1 MSRLAGKRI
10 VIIGGTS
17 GMGRG
22 TAMAAIAEGA
32 EVIIAGRRALA
43 ERPVIAGID
52 HEIVDVAEEPSVIAM
67 FERIGPFDH
76 LVVTAAPAPGSSKRF
91 LDDTVA
97 GAAAY
102 LDAKV
107 LGSWAAARYGA
118 PRLRPGGSITFVT
131 GGLVAKPKAGAAIVA
146 AAFAAVET
154 MARALAI
161 ELGPLRVNVI
171 RPGYTDSEMW
181 SFLEPAA
188 RDALHASV
196 AAKMP
201 TRRIG
206 TVEDFGEAAV
216 FAMTSRQLTGAV
228 LELTGGETLV
238 DL

>member
-22 TAMAAIAEGA
+22 TAVAAVAEGA
-32 EVIIAGRRALA
+32 EVIIAGRRPVAD
-43 ERPVIAGID
+43 RPVIVGVGHD
-52 HEIVDVAEEPSVIAM
+52 VVDITDEGSVAAL
-67 FERIGPFDH
+67 FERAGPLDH
-76 LVVTAAPAPGSSKRF
+76 LVVTAAPAPGSWKPF

-102 LDAKV
+102 LHAKV
-107 LGSWAAARYGA
+107 LGSWAAARYA
-118 PRLRPGGSITFVT
+118 TPTLRPGGSITFVT
-131 GGLVAKPKAGAAIVA
+131 GGLVARPKAGAAIVA

-181 SFLEPAA
+181 SFLDPQA
-188 RDALHASV
+188 RDELYAKV

-201 TRRIG
+201 TRRLG